1 MSIIVQHI
9 GRFDRVFHLIVV
21 LAIFI
26 GEALS
31 INSSEGGSSLTPK
44 QGTAYMVSMLRKYC
58 L

>member
-1 MSIIVQHI
+1 MVEHI
-9 GRFDRVFHLIVV
+9 GRIDRVFHLIVV

-31 INSSEGGSSLTPK
+31 INSAEGGSSRTPK
-44 QGTAYMVSMLRKYC
+44 QGTAYMVSMWCKYC

>member
-1 MSIIVQHI
+1 MVKDI
-9 GRFDRVFHLIVV
+9 GRIDRVFRLIGV

-44 QGTAYMVSMLRKYC
+44 QGTAYMVSMWRKYC